1 MPRHPQPPTARTM
14 RQATGARV
22 VGAPI
27 LPPEPARP
35 VATRCVNRGEGRQGT
50 GAHPNGRAHGSR
62 CPTSGGIGR
71 RPCPRFS
78 WAGGGGLKNGI
89 VRRIRPPRSF
99 TRAAAKLATP
109 LFWAAPAPLSPMCR
123 RQRVSGDRA
132 GFIGKKTA
140 VSAGFHGVGSRSGL
154 LPIAHFFRA
163 CCDWAAQSMSGFDG
177 GGGLKLGSSCFLAY
191 PPRPR
196 LDVASRLKRKAP
208 GRAARGASRIRK
220 DGVKLARL
228 LAIRNGTP
236 AHAQTFRRRND
247 CHPGRRRALAGRAP
261 RRFPTGG
268 CRQPAV
274 LRRDR
279 AWRYSS
285 GLCRGTAGVFRSAR
299 PLAQPGRQPLAALR
313 LSSKVGGDRT
323 RPRPLRAPNP
333 GCPFRCR
340 SQSRKQMPRLRRPA
354 AATAI

>member
-1 MPRHPQPPTARTM
+1 MAAPTAR
-14 RQATGARV
+14 AA
-22 VGAPI
+22 
-27 LPPEPARP
+27 
-35 VATRCVNRGEGRQGT
+35 
-50 GAHPNGRAHGSR
+50 
-62 CPTSGGIGR
+62 PTSGGIGR

-132 GFIGKKTA
+132 GFIGKRLPFRP
-140 VSAGFHGVGSRSGL
+140 GFMGL
-154 LPIAHFFRA
+154 AADLGYFPLPTFFVHVA
-163 CCDWAAQSMSGFDG
+163 IGQPKSMSGFDG

-299 PLAQPGRQPLAALR
+299 PLAQP
-313 LSSKVGGDRT
+313 V
-323 RPRPLRAPNP
+323 
-333 GCPFRCR
+333 
-340 SQSRKQMPRLRRPA
+340 
-354 AATAI
+354 

>member
-1 MPRHPQPPTARTM
+1 MSFAPPPSTPNGQDHAPGYGCEGGGRTHPAAR
-14 RQATGARV
+14 AS
-22 VGAPI
+22 
-27 LPPEPARP
+27 RP

-78 WAGGGGLKNGI
+78 WAGGGRLKNGI

-163 CCDWAAQSMSGFDG
+163 CCDWAAQ
-177 GGGLKLGSSCFLAY
+177 KY
-191 PPRPR
+191 VR
-196 LDVASRLKRKAP
+196 
-208 GRAARGASRIRK
+208 
-220 DGVKLARL
+220 
-228 LAIRNGTP
+228 
-236 AHAQTFRRRND
+236 FRRR
-247 CHPGRRRALAGRAP
+247 GRSKARQLLLFGLSPSAP
-261 RRFPTGG
+261 LG
-268 CRQPAV
+268 CCIA
-274 LRRDR
+274 
-279 AWRYSS
+279 SEKKS
-285 GLCRGTAGVFRSAR
+285 
-299 PLAQPGRQPLAALR
+299 
-313 LSSKVGGDRT
+313 
-323 RPRPLRAPNP
+323 PRP
-333 GCPFRCR
+333 GGEG
-340 SQSRKQMPRLRRPA
+340 RKSH
-354 AATAI
+354 TK

>member
-1 MPRHPQPPTARTM
+1 MNTRLGFRTASGVVLPRHPQPPTARTM

-132 GFIGKKTA
+132 GFIRKKTA
-140 VSAGFHGVGSRSGL
+140 SFGRVSWGWQ
-154 LPIAHFFRA
+154 PI
-163 CCDWAAQSMSGFDG
+163 WATSHCPLFSCM
-177 GGGLKLGSSCFLAY
+177 LRLGSPKY
-191 PPRPR
+191 VR
-196 LDVASRLKRKAP
+196 
-208 GRAARGASRIRK
+208 
-220 DGVKLARL
+220 
-228 LAIRNGTP
+228 
-236 AHAQTFRRRND
+236 FRRRVRSKARQLLLFGLSPSAPLG
-247 CHPGRRRALAGRAP
+247 CCIASEKKSPRPGGEGRKSHTKGWRQTRTPACDSQRDASP
-261 RRFPTGG
+261 CSNFPT
-268 CRQPAV
+268 
-274 LRRDR
+274 
-279 AWRYSS
+279 
-285 GLCRGTAGVFRSAR
+285 
-299 PLAQPGRQPLAALR
+299 
-313 LSSKVGGDRT
+313 SK
-323 RPRPLRAPNP
+323 
-333 GCPFRCR
+333 
-340 SQSRKQMPRLRRPA
+340 
-354 AATAI
+354 

>member
-1 MPRHPQPPTARTM
+1 MNTRLGFRTVSGVVLPRHPQPPTARTM

-109 LFWAAPAPLSPMCR
+109 LFWAAPAPLSPMWR

-163 CCDWAAQSMSGFDG
+163 CCDWAAQ
-177 GGGLKLGSSCFLAY
+177 KY
-191 PPRPR
+191 VR
-196 LDVASRLKRKAP
+196 
-208 GRAARGASRIRK
+208 
-220 DGVKLARL
+220 
-228 LAIRNGTP
+228 
-236 AHAQTFRRRND
+236 FRRRGRSKAQQLLLFGLSPSAPLG
-247 CHPGRRRALAGRAP
+247 CCIASEKKSPRPGGEGRKSHTKGWRQTRTPACDSQRDASP
-261 RRFPTGG
+261 CSNFPT
-268 CRQPAV
+268 
-274 LRRDR
+274 
-279 AWRYSS
+279 
-285 GLCRGTAGVFRSAR
+285 
-299 PLAQPGRQPLAALR
+299 
-313 LSSKVGGDRT
+313 SK
-323 RPRPLRAPNP
+323 
-333 GCPFRCR
+333 
-340 SQSRKQMPRLRRPA
+340 
-354 AATAI
+354 